1 VEGLRPGTHRFRLR
15 QTDTD
20 GTSTRSAPVT
30 LAVPVTEALRLSP
43 PTPNPARTT
52 TRFRFGVRAAS
63 EATVEL
69 YNVLGQ
75 WVATL
80 YEGTPAA
87 GQTQTV
93 HLRGETLGRLPSG
106 PYFLRLE
113 AGGRS
118 RTRCLTI
125 AR

>member
-1 VEGLRPGTHRFRLR
+1 M
-15 QTDTD
+15 
-20 GTSTRSAPVT
+20 
-30 LAVPVTEALRLSP
+30 TEALHLSSP
-43 PTPNPARTT
+43 APNPARTT
-52 TRFRFGVRAAS
+52 TRFQFGVRGAS

-69 YNVLGQ
+69 YNLLGQ
-75 WVATL
+75 RVATL
-80 YEGTPAA
+80 YEETPAA
-87 GQTQTV
+87 GQTQAV

-106 PYFLRLE
+106 TYFLRLE